1 MAYRSGDN
9 PPAVPHRVVVTGAG
23 IVTAHGCGWQ
33 ANADAVREG
42 RVSLKPVTLFDVTR
56 QRVAT
61 AGQVDLPA
69 NLPPHRLPT
78 RIVGRLDRGS
88 HLLLHALH
96 ETLTSAGWTAGKGGK
111 DEKDTLLPVPLCL
124 GTSAGAMTLG
134 EEFHRRTLTHPESR
148 GGQTTR
154 ALFYQTHTQS
164 VLAARAFGITGP
176 VTLLS
181 NACASGANAIGHAF
195 QLLRRGQAP
204 RALAGGYDALCHLV
218 FAGFDSLK
226 ALSTTRPRPFDSARD
241 GLALGEGAAL
251 LALETLEHATA
262 RGARILAE
270 VTGYGASTDL
280 HHLTQPDPEGG
291 AAFDSM
297 TQACRMAGMGAEGI
311 DYLNSH
317 GTGTP
322 LNDSAEGRAIQRWAG
337 EHVGR
342 IAVSSTKGGMGHLLG
357 GAGAVE
363 AVISLMALHGDFL
376 PPNVAVDAADA
387 VCTFALVQK
396 PEARALRAVLTN
408 SFGFGGSNATLV
420 FQKPPGF
427 MESTASIQSIQS
439 IQSMGAA
446 AMD

>member
-1 MAYRSGDN
+1 MAYRSGDTS
-9 PPAVPHRVVVTGAG
+9 PAVPHRVVVTGAG

-56 QRVAT
+56 QRVGA
-61 AGQVDLPA
+61 AGQVDLPDTM
-69 NLPPHRLPT
+69 PPHRLPPRT
-78 RIVGRLDRGS
+78 VGRLDRGS

-96 ETLTSAGWTAGKGGK
+96 ETLKSAGWTEGGM

-134 EEFHRRTLTHPESR
+134 EEFHRRTLAQPDRR

-164 VLAARAFGITGP
+164 VMAARAFGITGP

-291 AAFDSM
+291 AALDSM
-297 TQACRMAGMGAEGI
+297 AQACRMAGTSAEGI

-337 EHVGR
+337 EHVGH

-363 AVISLMALHGDFL
+363 AVISLMALHEDFL

-387 VCTFALVQK
+387 VCTFALVQR

-420 FQKPPGF
+420 FRKPPGF
-427 MESTASIQSIQS
+427 MASTASIP
-439 IQSMGAA
+439 SMAA
-446 AMD
+446 ALMD